1 MNVGSVTQSQVR
13 HSLLLVF
20 LLLVSTVG
28 IHFAISNNSNLHDD
42 ESALSSSPNSM
53 EVLMLGNS
61 YTQGN
66 NLESLTESLLTNYFA
81 NSNVDRLAAGG
92 LNLADHSNRVQTS
105 GHQWNT
111 TLNNGN
117 YDWVVL
123 QDQSQIPSFPT
134 TSQYWQDSLSGAVVL
149 NDVIEDNGAETIL
162 LMTWGRR
169 NGDQDNQWRNPD
181 FLTMQANLDSGYRL
195 YAENISTSSR
205 PVWVAPAGLAFKH
218 IYDEI
223 VASGGTPENSGT
235 LFDDLYSSDG
245 SHPSLSG
252 SYLTSC
258 VVYATI
264 SGSNPVGLNGPSG
277 LSSSRILELQEA
289 AAATVFN
296 NTQNLVYPWHRA
308 SSTTFSNGNSSVVLH
323 PALNETAELTHRP
336 GQRIN
341 GASLN
346 LTVAGLQEWSN
357 TTNQMSTLA
366 PNSTMI
372 GTSVDSN
379 RQLRLNTTGAGSVPN
394 SGTNNTVI
402 SSSVTMSG
410 NHSYDTLHLLCGIAS
425 CGEISVSGGP
435 LRIYANVIKIELG
448 TSIIADELVL
458 GNWGVGGSTA
468 RASNG
473 KSPGAGGGS
482 HGTSGGSGGGTNGG
496 SGGTTYGN
504 GSEPG
509 SSGGNVTYINAAGG
523 ISNDANGG
531 YGGGVVE
538 LYARVIYMNGSI
550 SANGGRGDDGAP
562 PSGGSGPGGSGAGG
576 GSGGSI
582 SLMANSVYIGP
593 NGVLSAEGGDGGDGE
608 DGSCAPGNPCL
619 FMYDGGHGGG
629 GGAGG
634 IILLATTA
642 NNLNNNGATS
652 VNPGSGG
659 ARGAPYGTGSW
670 GTAGNNGNT
679 GYSFTGTFAGWTG
692 SLAYIYN
699 GNYTSPIIGMQGL
712 INVHGVV
719 RIPNTQPA
727 NTSIIAT
734 YRYSVDGSSWSQWDS
749 FNLTFEELPAFSL
762 IQFNFWLSTTNNTST
777 PRINSIDLD
786 LSNWY
791 SIDDFRLSISNVTGG
806 APFWYFPQNLGVV
819 RDSTVTYSQMGG
831 PTTFHIS
838 VPTNA
843 TAIDSGWIH
852 IIPPTFNIDSNVT
865 ISLAGKTLL
874 SINSSQFPAM
884 GLTIELNNSLLQ
896 SNWKNNVFTT
906 NGTAGMAWADLEI
919 DCSSQGPYM
928 GGFSSTFVLVPYELT
943 EKLGDNGTI
952 VSALNAHVNRTGGR
966 WAEATF
972 STFPVMAQGV
982 TLDSHEVLL
991 DNLSVNFIDD
1001 ILPEVSD
1008 ITFYVDGQ
1016 EVTEA
1021 RVGDLVEIR
1030 VSVLGNESDATI
1042 DWHLQGLGSIS
1053 SWPPASLST
1062 MSWDTLHNNY
1072 VAFYDTSQ
1080 HSAEYGDSMAL
1091 WLWMTDAAGNSRTPS
1106 GVGAWYETLIL
1117 RPVYPEFESV
1127 SVGGCERVVVA
1138 ICETQ
1143 PGVELLFQASVVQNR
1158 TDLNVFV
1165 HIINPVDTE
1174 DDFVIPLYWHDN
1186 SKVYDGSISLSHAEL
1201 GWWDIR
1207 FRVIDI
1213 NLNEENWSSAV
1224 IDKVHL
1230 IDSTPPN
1237 EGPLTVVSEDNS
1249 NLSWRVS
1256 GQWLATSRDNSS
1268 ASLEINGPNGFSTSI
1283 PLSNSVMSDPLNISS
1298 YVALGSGETMGVGAS
1313 SANNSTTG
1321 IIFNE
1326 LNQTWPGLTLT
1337 NISDSWGSVT
1347 TFLSKQYDIT
1357 AANPDIITIIPIRD
1371 YKSSSSSVWQ
1381 SSYPLL
1387 LDNLASTGAQ
1397 IYIGVMDIDPDYICH
1412 IGSGPAGCFQYG
1424 EFQTISEKNRIITEI
1439 ASSRSWVTL
1448 VPLSDDGPEHP
1459 EWTDGNDDFTDAGHQ
1474 AIATAMLHGING
1486 ELDARYF
1493 SIEANYTQDLSTL
1506 SPGDYEFEMQVI
1518 DQFGNIADDEVS
1530 GPDATMTLLPDEDI
1544 LSLIIQS
1551 SAPTVL
1557 HPGTFDIAYDAICS
1571 IDCSMEL
1578 EISLNGELIE
1588 VVQPNG
1594 GAGTYTVTIP
1604 TIGTHTI
1611 SMVLSTSDWQV
1622 NSQTASL
1629 DVFATP
1635 PPAPEWHISCSNYDE
1650 ELTLSS
1656 IAYNGKIGN
1665 FTSSTHFIKCTVTN
1679 SGDANGF
1686 VGLSPNSS
1694 IHPFDC
1700 TPTVFEISP
1709 SGRAEYDCTAEENE
1723 EISGIYQISLEFEQV
1738 NEFTNTSI
1746 GQWETTVVM
1755 LSPRFVSDEIVSDNE
1770 PEGDDSTSAEV
1781 AGKTPFNWMI
1791 SAFVLILVGI
1801 GAISVMF
1808 AMRDRKEPEI
1818 LEVNEESLFNDKM
1831 GVLEESAE
1839 LETIHPS
1846 IVVQQ
1851 EESMELIPQ
1860 VTEPESIAIDVI
1872 PEDETE
1878 ILDSY
1883 LDLPGGGE
1891 YQVSDGITVYEHPD
1905 GSQWQQEESGK
1916 FRRLA

>member
-1 MNVGSVTQSQVR
+1 MLIVGSMTQSQVR

-28 IHFAISNNSNLHDD
+28 IHFSLAINPTLADG
-42 ESALSSSPNSM
+42 ESTLSSSPNSM
-53 EVLMLGNS
+53 DVLMMGNS

-66 NLESLTESLLTNYFA
+66 NLESLTESLLTNDFA

-134 TSQYWQDSLSGAVVL
+134 TSQYWQDSLSGAVAL
-149 NDVIEDNGAETIL
+149 NDVIEDNGAETLL

-195 YAENISTSSR
+195 FAENISTSNR
-205 PVWVAPAGLAFKH
+205 PVWIVPAGLAFKH

-235 LFDDLYSSDG
+235 LFSDLYSSDG

-252 SYLTSC
+252 SYLTSL

-264 SGSNPVGLNGPSG
+264 SGSNPVGLNGPSS

-336 GQRIN
+336 GQRIDS
-341 GASLN
+341 ASLN
-346 LTVAGLQEWSN
+346 LTAGGLQEWSN

-372 GTSVDSN
+372 GTTVDTTQ
-379 RQLRLNTTGAGSVPN
+379 QLRLNTTGAGNVPN

-402 SSSVTMSG
+402 SNSVTMSG
-410 NHSYDTLHLLCGIAS
+410 NHSYDTLHLLCGIQT
-425 CGEISVSGGP
+425 CGQISVSGGP

-448 TSIIADELVL
+448 ASIIADELVI

-468 RASNG
+468 RATNG

-482 HGTSGGSGGGTNGG
+482 HGTSGGAGGGTNGG

-509 SSGGNVTYINAAGG
+509 SSGGNVTYINSNGG
-523 ISNDANGG
+523 VSNDANGG
-531 YGGGVVE
+531 NGGGVVE

-562 PSGGSGPGGSGAGG
+562 PSGGTGPGGSGAGG

-582 SLMANSVYIGP
+582 SLMANSIYIGP
-593 NGVLSAEGGDGGDGE
+593 NGVISADGGDGGDGE
-608 DGSCAPGNPCL
+608 DGVCAAGGPCL

-652 VNPGSGG
+652 VSPGSGG
-659 ARGAPYGTGSW
+659 SGGAPYGTG
-670 GTAGNNGNT
+670 TAGSAGYNGNA

-692 SLAYIYN
+692 SLAYIYS
-699 GNYTSPIIGMQGL
+699 GNYTSPIMGRQGL

-719 RIPNTQPA
+719 RVPNSQPA

-749 FNLTFEELPAFSL
+749 FNLTFEELPPFSL

-777 PRINSIDLD
+777 PRVNSIDLD

-806 APFWYFPQNLGVV
+806 APIWYFPQNLGVV
-819 RDSTVTYSQMGG
+819 RN
-831 PTTFHIS
+831 I
-838 VPTNA
+838 
-843 TAIDSGWIH
+843 TAIANPGSTTLRTFVPADATPIGSGWIH
-852 IIPPTFNIDSNVT
+852 VIPPTFIVDSNVT
-865 ISLAGKTLL
+865 FSVGGTTIL
-874 SINSSQFPAM
+874 SINSSQIPAM
-884 GLTIELNNSLLQ
+884 GLTVELNASLLQ
-896 SNWKNNVFTT
+896 NNWKNNIFTS
-906 NGTAGMAWADLEI
+906 NGTAGIAWANLEL
-919 DCSSQGPYM
+919 DCTAQGPYM
-928 GGFSSTFVLVPYELT
+928 GGFSSSFAILPYELT
-943 EKLGDNGTI
+943 ETLGVNGSI
-952 VSALNAHVNRTGGR
+952 VSALNDHVNRTSGR

-982 TLDSHEVLL
+982 TLDSHEIVL
-991 DNLSVNFIDD
+991 DELSLNFIDD
-1001 ILPEVSD
+1001 ILPEVSS
-1008 ITFYVDGQ
+1008 ISFFVDGQ

-1030 VSVLGNESDATI
+1030 VNVLGNESDVTI
-1042 DWHLQGLGSIS
+1042 DWHLQGLGTIS

-1062 MSWDTLHNNY
+1062 MSWDTLQNNY
-1072 VAFYDTSQ
+1072 IAFYDTSQ

-1091 WLWMTDAAGNSRTPS
+1091 WLWMTDAGGNSRTPS
-1106 GVGAWYETLIL
+1106 GVGAWYEVLIL
-1117 RPVYPEFESV
+1117 RPVLPEFDLI
-1127 SVGGCERVVVA
+1127 SVGGCERVIVA

-1143 PGVELLFQASVVQNR
+1143 PGDELVFQATAVQNR

-1165 HIINPVDTE
+1165 HLINPIDTD
-1174 DDFVIPLYWHDN
+1174 DDFVIPLYWHDA
-1186 SKVYDGSISLSHAEL
+1186 SKVYDGSTSLSNAEL
-1201 GWWDIR
+1201 GWWDIS
-1207 FRVIDI
+1207 FRIIDL

-1224 IDKVHL
+1224 IDKLHL

-1249 NLSWRVS
+1249 SISWKVS
-1256 GQWLATSRDNSS
+1256 AQWLATSHDNSS
-1268 ASLEINGPNGFSTSI
+1268 ASLDIIGPAGYQQTI
-1283 PLSNSVMSDPLNISS
+1283 PLTGSIISDPLNISS
-1298 YVALGSGETMGVGAS
+1298 YVALGSEETMGTGAS
-1313 SANNSTTG
+1313 NSNNSTTG
-1321 IIFNE
+1321 IIFYE

-1371 YKSSSSSVWQ
+1371 YTSSSSSVWQ
-1381 SSYPLL
+1381 SSYPTL

-1397 IYIGVMDIDPDYICH
+1397 IYIGVMEIDPDYICH
-1412 IGSGPAGCFQYG
+1412 IGSGPAGCIQYG
-1424 EFQTISEKNRIITEI
+1424 EFQTITEKNRIITEI
-1439 ASSRSWVTL
+1439 AASRSWVTL

-1459 EWTDGNDDFTDAGHQ
+1459 EWKDSNDFFTDAGHR
-1474 AIATAMLHGING
+1474 ALGDAMLHGINA
-1486 ELDARYF
+1486 EIDARYF
-1493 SIEANYTQDLSTL
+1493 TLEANYTLDLSPL

-1518 DQFGNIADDEVS
+1518 DQFGNIANDGVT

-1544 LSLIIQS
+1544 LSLVMQS
-1551 SAPTVL
+1551 SAPEVL
-1557 HPGTFDIAYDAICS
+1557 HPGPFDISYDAICS
-1571 IDCSMEL
+1571 IGCSMEL

-1588 VVQPNG
+1588 VVQPTG

-1604 TIGTHTI
+1604 TIGIHTI
-1611 SMVLSTSDWQV
+1611 SLVLSTSDWQV

-1635 PPAPEWHISCSNYDE
+1635 PPAPEWRISCNNFDE
-1650 ELTLSS
+1650 ELTLPS

-1686 VGLSPNSS
+1686 VQISPNSS
-1694 IHPFDC
+1694 MQPFVC

-1709 SGRAEYDCTAEENE
+1709 AGRAEYDCTAEESSE
-1723 EISGIYQISLEFEQV
+1723 TSGIFPISLEFEEV
-1738 NEFTNTSI
+1738 GLSANTSI
-1746 GQWETTVVM
+1746 GSWETTVVM
-1755 LSPRFVSDEIVSDNE
+1755 LSPRFVADEIVDDNE
-1770 PEGDDSTSAEV
+1770 PEEDGGSSTEV
-1781 AGKTPFNWMI
+1781 AGKTPFNWMV
-1791 SAFVLILVGI
+1791 SAFVLMLVGI

-1808 AMRDRKEPEI
+1808 AMRDRKEPEM
-1818 LEVNEESLFNDKM
+1818 LEVNQDSLFNDNM
-1831 GVLEESAE
+1831 GSRQAAAE
-1839 LETIHPS
+1839 LESIHPS
-1846 IVVQQ
+1846 IAGLR
-1851 EESMELIPQ
+1851 EESTELTSETTQPDLS
-1860 VTEPESIAIDVI
+1860 PNNVI
-1872 PEDETE
+1872 SVDETG
-1878 ILDSY
+1878 IIDSY

-1891 YQVSDGITVYEHPD
+1891 YHVTDGITVYEHPD
-1905 GSQWQQEESGK
+1905 GSRWQQEDDGK
-1916 FRRLA
+1916 FRLLE

>member
-1 MNVGSVTQSQVR
+1 MTQRQIRQSLILVT
-13 HSLLLVF
+13 

-28 IHFAISNNSNLHDD
+28 IHFAIAKNSNLPDN
-42 ESALSSSPNSM
+42 ESVLGSSPNSM

-61 YTQGN
+61 YTQAN

-92 LNLADHSNRVQTS
+92 LNLADHSSRVQTS

-117 YDWVVL
+117 FDWVVL

-134 TSQYWQDSLSGAVVL
+134 TSQYWQDSLSGTVVL
-149 NDVIEDNGAETIL
+149 NDMIEDNGAETVL

-169 NGDQDNQWRNPD
+169 DGDQDNQWRNPD

-195 YAENISTSSR
+195 YAENVSTASR
-205 PVWVAPAGLAFKH
+205 PVWLAPAGLAFKH

-277 LSSSRILELQEA
+277 LNSSRILELQEA
-289 AAATVFN
+289 ASATVFN

-308 SSTTFSNGNSSVVLH
+308 SSSTFSNGNSSVVLH
-323 PALNETAELTHRP
+323 PALNETAGLTHRP

-346 LTVAGLQEWSN
+346 LTVSGLQEWSN

-372 GTSVDSN
+372 GTTVDAN
-379 RQLRLNTTGAGSVPN
+379 RQLRLNTIGAGSVPN

-425 CGEISVSGGP
+425 CGGISVSGGP

-448 TSIIADELVL
+448 TSIVADELVI

-496 SGGTTYGN
+496 AGGTTYGN
-504 GSEPG
+504 GSESG
-509 SSGGNVTYINAAGG
+509 SSGGNVTYINANGQVT
-523 ISNDANGG
+523 NDANGG
-531 YGGGVVE
+531 YGGGVIE

-550 SANGGRGDDGAP
+550 SANGGRGDNGATP
-562 PSGGSGPGGSGAGG
+562 HGGTGPGGSGAGG

-593 NGVLSAEGGDGGDGE
+593 NAVISAEGGDGGDGE
-608 DGSCAPGNPCL
+608 DGACAPGNPCL

-642 NNLNNNGATS
+642 NNLNNNGVTS

-659 ARGAPYGTGSW
+659 AGGAPYGTGAR
-670 GTAGNNGNT
+670 GTAGNIGNT

-699 GNYTSPIIGMQGL
+699 GNYTSPILGRQGL
-712 INVHGVV
+712 INVHGAV
-719 RIPNTQPA
+719 RIPNSQPA
-727 NTSIIAT
+727 NTSIVAT
-734 YRYSVDGSSWSQWDS
+734 YRYSVDGTTWSQWDS

-762 IQFNFWLSTTNNTST
+762 IQFNFWLSTTNNTTT
-777 PRINSIDLD
+777 PIINSIDLD

-791 SIDDFRLSISNVTGG
+791 SIDNFRLAISNTTGG
-806 APFWYFPQNLGVV
+806 ASFWYFPQNLGVV
-819 RDSTVTYSQMGG
+819 RDSAVTFSQFGG

-838 VPTNA
+838 VPTNS
-843 TAIDSGWIH
+843 TPIGSGWIH
-852 IIPPTFNIDSNVT
+852 VIPPTFNVDSNIT
-865 ISLAGKTLL
+865 ISLAGNTIL

-896 SNWKNNVFTT
+896 SNWKNNASTT
-906 NGTAGMAWADLEI
+906 NGPSGIVWNNLDL
-919 DCSSQGPYM
+919 DCSAQGPYM
-928 GGFSSTFVLVPYELT
+928 GGFSSTFTILPYELT
-943 EKLGDNGTI
+943 EKLGENGSI
-952 VSALNAHVNRTGGR
+952 ISALNDYVNRTGGR

-972 STFPVMAQGV
+972 STFPVMAQGI
-982 TLDSHEVLL
+982 TLDSHEVVL
-991 DNLSVNFIDD
+991 DDLSVNFIDD

-1008 ITFYVDGQ
+1008 ISFYVDGQ

-1021 RVGDLVEIR
+1021 RVGDLIEIR
-1030 VSVLGNESDATI
+1030 VSVLGNESDVTI

-1062 MSWDTLHNNY
+1062 MGWDTLHNNY
-1072 VAFYDTSQ
+1072 IAFYDTSQ
-1080 HSAEYGDSMAL
+1080 HSAEYGDSMAI

-1117 RPVYPEFESV
+1117 RPVFPEFEFM
-1127 SVGGCERVVVA
+1127 SVGGCERVIVA
-1138 ICETQ
+1138 VCETQ
-1143 PGVELLFQASVVQNR
+1143 PGVELVFQASAVQNR
-1158 TDLNVFV
+1158 TDLNMFV

-1174 DDFVIPLYWHDN
+1174 DDFVVPLYWHDA

-1207 FRVIDI
+1207 FRVLDL
-1213 NLNEENWSSAV
+1213 NLNEGNWSSAV
-1224 IDKVHL
+1224 IDKVNV
-1230 IDSTPPN
+1230 IDTTPPN

-1249 NLSWRVS
+1249 SLSWRVS
-1256 GQWLATSRDNSS
+1256 GQWLATSGDNST
-1268 ASLEINGPNGFSTSI
+1268 ANLEINGPDGFSQSI
-1283 PLSNSVMSDPLNISS
+1283 PLSDPVMNDPLNFSS
-1298 YVALGSGETMGVGAS
+1298 YVALGSEETMGIGAS
-1313 SANNSTTG
+1313 SANNSITG
-1321 IIFNE
+1321 IIFDE

-1347 TFLSKQYDIT
+1347 TFLSKQYDIK
-1357 AANPDIITIIPIRD
+1357 AANPDIITIVPIRD
-1371 YKSSSSSVWQ
+1371 YKSSSTSVWQ

-1387 LDNLASTGAQ
+1387 FDSLASTGAQ
-1397 IYIGVMDIDPDYICH
+1397 IYVGVMEIDPDYVCH
-1412 IGSGPAGCFQYG
+1412 IGSGPGGCYQYG
-1424 EFQTISEKNRIITEI
+1424 EFQTITEKNRIITEI
-1439 ASSRSWVTL
+1439 ASTRSWVTL
-1448 VPLSDDGPEHP
+1448 VPLSDDGPQHP
-1459 EWTDGNDDFTDAGHQ
+1459 EWIDGNDDFTDAGHR

-1486 ELDARYF
+1486 KLGARHF
-1493 SIEANYTQDLSTL
+1493 SFEAYYTQHLTTL
-1506 SPGDYEFEMQVI
+1506 SSGVYEFEMQVI
-1518 DQFGNIADDEVS
+1518 DEFGNIADDEVS
-1530 GPDATMTLLPDEDI
+1530 GPDATMSLIPADDI
-1544 LSLIIQS
+1544 LSLTIQS
-1551 SAPTVL
+1551 PVPTVL
-1557 HPGTFDIAYDAICS
+1557 HPGPFDIAYDAICS
-1571 IDCSMEL
+1571 IGCSMEL
-1578 EISLNGELIE
+1578 KILLNGVIVE
-1588 VVQPNG
+1588 VIQPTG
-1594 GAGTYTVTIP
+1594 GAGIYTVTIP
-1604 TIGTHTI
+1604 TIGIHTI
-1611 SMVLSTSDWQV
+1611 SMVLSTSDWVV
-1622 NSQTASL
+1622 NSPTAYL
-1629 DVFATP
+1629 EIVATP
-1635 PPAPEWHISCSNYDE
+1635 PPAPEWYISCINYDD
-1650 ELTLSS
+1650 ELTIQS
-1656 IAYNGKIGN
+1656 IAYEGKIGN
-1665 FTSSTHFIKCTVTN
+1665 YSSSTHFIKCTVTN

-1686 VGLSPNSS
+1686 VQLSPNSS
-1694 IHPFDC
+1694 IDPFDC
-1700 TPTVFEISP
+1700 TSIVFEVTP
-1709 SGRAEYDCTAEENE
+1709 AGRAEFDCTAEESDNT
-1723 EISGIYQISLEFEQV
+1723 SGIFPLSLGFEQV
-1738 NEFTNTSI
+1738 GESENTSI
-1746 GQWETTVVM
+1746 GGWDKTVVM
-1755 LSPRFVSDEIVSDNE
+1755 LSPRFVADEIAEDNG
-1770 PEGDDSTSAEV
+1770 PKVGDGTPSEV

-1801 GAISVMF
+1801 GVISLIF
-1808 AMRDRKEPEI
+1808 TMRDRKEPEI
-1818 LEVNEESLFNDKM
+1818 LEANEDSLFNDKM
-1831 GVLEESAE
+1831 DASEESEE
-1839 LETIHPS
+1839 LGTIHPS
-1846 IVVQQ
+1846 IVEQD
-1851 EESMELIPQ
+1851 EEPALISP
-1860 VTEPESIAIDVI
+1860 AIEANPIVDNVI
-1872 PEDETE
+1872 SEGETE
-1878 ILDSY
+1878 FVDSY
-1883 LDLPGGGE
+1883 LNLPGGGE
-1891 YQVSDGITVYEHPD
+1891 YQVTDGITVYQHPD
-1905 GSQWQQEESGK
+1905 GSCWQQEEGGK

>member
-1 MNVGSVTQSQVR
+1 MTQRQVR
-13 HSLLLVF
+13 HSLILVI

-28 IHFAISNNSNLHDD
+28 IHIAIAKNPNLHDSD
-42 ESALSSSPNSM
+42 SVLSSSPNSM

-61 YTQGN
+61 YTQAN
-66 NLESLTESLLTNYFA
+66 NLESLTESMLTNYFA

-92 LNLADHSNRVQTS
+92 LNLADHSSRVQTS

-111 TLNNGN
+111 TINNGN
-117 YDWVVL
+117 FDWVVL
-123 QDQSQIPSFPT
+123 QDQSQIPSFPV

-149 NDVIEDNGAETIL
+149 NDMIEDNGAETVL

-169 NGDQDNQWRNPD
+169 NGDQDNQLRNPD

-195 YAENISTSSR
+195 YAENVSTASR
-205 PVWVAPAGLAFKH
+205 PVWIAPAGLAFKH

-264 SGSNPVGLNGPSG
+264 SGSNPVGLNGPAS

-308 SSTTFSNGNSSVVLH
+308 SSSTFSNGNSSVVLH
-323 PALNETAELTHRP
+323 PALNETAGLTHRP

-346 LTVAGLQEWSN
+346 LTVSGLQEWSN

-366 PNSTMI
+366 PNSAMI
-372 GTSVDSN
+372 GTTVDAN
-379 RQLRLNTTGAGSVPN
+379 GQLRLNTSSGGIVPN

-410 NHSYDTLHLLCGIAS
+410 NHSYDTLHLLCGIVS

-448 TSIIADELVL
+448 TSINADELVI
-458 GNWGVGGSTA
+458 GNWGAGGSTA

-482 HGTSGGSGGGTNGG
+482 HSTSGGSGGGTNGG
-496 SGGTTYGN
+496 AGGTTYGN

-509 SSGGNVTYINAAGG
+509 SSGGNVTYINANGQVT
-523 ISNDANGG
+523 NDANGG
-531 YGGGVVE
+531 YGGGVV
-538 LYARVIYMNGSI
+538 LLFARVIYMNGSI

-562 PSGGSGPGGSGAGG
+562 PPGGTGPGGSGAGG

-593 NGVLSAEGGDGGDGE
+593 NGVLSADGGDGGDGE

-619 FMYDGGHGGG
+619 FMYDGGNGGG
-629 GGAGG
+629 SGAGG
-634 IILLATTA
+634 TILLATTT

-652 VNPGSGG
+652 VNAGSGG
-659 ARGAPYGTGSW
+659 ARGSPYGTGVY

-679 GYSFTGTFAGWTG
+679 GYSFTGTFAGWSG
-692 SLAYIYN
+692 SLVYVYD
-699 GNYTSPIIGMQGL
+699 GNYTSPIIGQQGL

-719 RIPNTQPA
+719 RIPNSQPA
-727 NTSIIAT
+727 NTSIVAT
-734 YRYSVDGSSWSQWDS
+734 YRYTVDGSSWSQWES
-749 FNLTFEELPAFSL
+749 FNLTHEALPAYAL
-762 IQFNFWLSTTNNTST
+762 IQFNFWLSTTNNTTT

-791 SIDDFRLSISNVTGG
+791 SIDDFRLAISNTTGG
-806 APFWYFPQNLGVV
+806 TPFWYFPHNLGVV
-819 RDSTVTYSQMGG
+819 RDSNPLFSQFGG
-831 PTTFHIS
+831 PTTFQIS

-843 TAIDSGWIH
+843 TPIGSGWIH
-852 IIPPTFNIDSNVT
+852 IIPPTFNVDSNIT
-865 ISLAGKTLL
+865 ISLAGNTIL
-874 SINSSQFPAM
+874 SINSSQFPAI

-896 SNWKNNVFTT
+896 TNWKNNLSGT
-906 NGTAGMAWADLEI
+906 NGPAGIAWGNLEL
-919 DCSSQGPYM
+919 DCSAQGSYM
-928 GGFSSTFVLVPYELT
+928 GNFASSFVIVPYELT
-943 EKLGDNGTI
+943 ETLGANGTI
-952 VSALNAHVNRTGGR
+952 VTALNDHVNRTGGR

-972 STFPVMAQGV
+972 STFPVISQGI
-982 TLDSHEVLL
+982 TLDSHEIVL
-991 DNLSVNFIDD
+991 DALSVNFIDD
-1001 ILPEVSD
+1001 ILPEVSG

-1021 RVGDLVEIR
+1021 RVGDLIEIR

-1042 DWHLQGLGSIS
+1042 EWHLQGLGSIS
-1053 SWPPASLST
+1053 SWPPASLSF

-1072 VAFYDTSQ
+1072 ITFYDTSQ

-1106 GVGAWYETLIL
+1106 GVGAWYETLVL
-1117 RPVYPEFESV
+1117 RPVFPDFELMT
-1127 SVGGCERVVVA
+1127 VGGCERVIVA
-1138 ICETQ
+1138 VCETQ
-1143 PGVELLFQASVVQNR
+1143 PGVELVFQASAVQDR
-1158 TDLNVFV
+1158 SDLNMFV
-1165 HIINPVDTE
+1165 HIINPTDTG
-1174 DDFVIPLYWHDN
+1174 DDFVVPLYWHDI
-1186 SKVYDGSISLSHAEL
+1186 SKVYDGSISLSTAEL

-1224 IDKVHL
+1224 IDKVHV
-1230 IDSTPPN
+1230 IDTTSPD
-1237 EGPLTVVSEDNS
+1237 EGQLTVVSDDNS
-1249 NLSWRVS
+1249 SLSWEVS
-1256 GQWLATSRDNSS
+1256 GQWLATSRDNST
-1268 ASLEINGPNGFSTSI
+1268 ASLEINGPDGFSLSI
-1283 PLSNSVMSDPLNISS
+1283 PLSDPVMNDPLNISS
-1298 YVALGSGETMGVGAS
+1298 YVALGSEETMGIGAS

-1321 IIFNE
+1321 IIFDE

-1347 TFLSKQYDIT
+1347 TFLSKQYDIK

-1371 YKSSSSSVWQ
+1371 YKSSSTSIWN
-1381 SSYPLL
+1381 SSYPTL
-1387 LDNLASTGAQ
+1387 LDALAPTGAQ
-1397 IYIGVMDIDPDYICH
+1397 IFIGVMEMDPDYICH
-1412 IGSGPAGCFQYG
+1412 IGSGPAGCYQYG
-1424 EFQTISEKNRIITEI
+1424 EFQTITEKNKIITEI
-1439 ASSRSWVTL
+1439 ASSRPWVTL

-1459 EWTDGNDDFTDAGHQ
+1459 EWIDGNDDFTDAGHRS
-1474 AIATAMLHGING
+1474 IATEMLHGING
-1486 ELDARYF
+1486 KLDTRYF
-1493 SIEANYTQDLSTL
+1493 SIEANYTQDLTTL
-1506 SPGDYEFEMQVI
+1506 SPGVYEFEMQVI
-1518 DQFGNIADDEVS
+1518 DEFGNIADDEVP
-1530 GPDATMTLLPDEDI
+1530 GPDATMSLLPADGI

-1551 SAPTVL
+1551 PVPTVL

-1571 IDCSMEL
+1571 IGCSMEL
-1578 EISLNGELIE
+1578 EIFLNGESIE
-1588 VVQPNG
+1588 VINPTS

-1604 TIGTHTI
+1604 KIGAHII

-1622 NSQTASL
+1622 TSQTASL
-1629 DVFATP
+1629 EVFATP

-1650 ELTLSS
+1650 ELTLPS

-1665 FTSSTHFIKCTVTN
+1665 FSSSTHFIKCTVTN

-1686 VGLSPNSS
+1686 VHLSLNSS
-1694 IHPFDC
+1694 FDPFEC
-1700 TPTVFEISP
+1700 TSTVFEISP
-1709 SGRAEYDCTAEENE
+1709 AGRAEFDCTAEEND
-1723 EISGIYQISLEFEQV
+1723 IFSGIVQISLEFEQV
-1738 NEFTNTSI
+1738 GESANTSI
-1746 GQWETTVVM
+1746 GGWDTTVVM
-1755 LSPRFVSDEIVSDNE
+1755 LSPRFVADEIVSDNQL
-1770 PEGDDSTSAEV
+1770 EGDDGTTAEV
-1781 AGKTPFNWMI
+1781 AGKTPFNWVI

-1801 GAISVMF
+1801 GAISIMF
-1808 AMRDRKEPEI
+1808 AMRDRREPEI
-1818 LEVNEESLFNDKM
+1818 LEVNEDSLFNDKM
-1831 GVLEESAE
+1831 RTSEESEE

-1846 IVVQQ
+1846 IVAEQD
-1851 EESMELIPQ
+1851 EPTELTP
-1860 VTEPESIAIDVI
+1860 VSPELNPIVDHVI
-1872 PEDETE
+1872 SEGETE

-1883 LDLPGGGE
+1883 LNLPSGGE
-1891 YQVSDGITVYEHPD
+1891 YQVADGVTVYEHPD
-1905 GSQWQQEESGK
+1905 GSRWQQEEGGK
-1916 FRRLA
+1916 FHRLA

>member
-1 MNVGSVTQSQVR
+1 MTQRQVR
-13 HSLLLVF
+13 HSFILVI

-28 IHFAISNNSNLHDD
+28 IHFAIAKSQNLDDD
-42 ESALSSSPNSM
+42 ESVLSSSTNSM

-61 YTQGN
+61 YTQAN

-92 LNLADHSNRVQTS
+92 LNLADHSSRVQTS

-134 TSQYWQDSLSGAVVL
+134 TSQYWQDSLSGTVVL
-149 NDVIEDNGAETIL
+149 DDMIEDNSAETVL

-169 NGDQDNQWRNPD
+169 NGDQDNQLRNPD

-195 YAENISTSSR
+195 YAENVSTASR
-205 PVWVAPAGLAFKH
+205 PVWLAPAGLAFKH

-289 AAATVFN
+289 ASATVFN

-308 SSTTFSNGNSSVVLH
+308 SSSTFSNGNSSVVLH
-323 PALNETAELTHRP
+323 PALNETAGLTHRP

-346 LTVAGLQEWSN
+346 LTVSGLQEWSN
-357 TTNQMSTLA
+357 TTNQMSALA
-366 PNSTMI
+366 PNSTMV
-372 GTSVDSN
+372 GTTVDAN

-410 NHSYDTLHLLCGIAS
+410 NHSYDTLHLLCGIVS
-425 CGEISVSGGP
+425 CGEISASGGP

-448 TSIIADELVL
+448 TSINADELVV

-496 SGGTTYGN
+496 AGGTTYGN

-509 SSGGNVTYINAAGG
+509 SSGGNVTYININGQVT
-523 ISNDANGG
+523 NDANGG

-562 PSGGSGPGGSGAGG
+562 PSGGTGPGGSGAGG

-593 NGVLSAEGGDGGDGE
+593 NAVISAEGGDGGDGE

-634 IILLATTA
+634 IILLATTT
-642 NNLNNNGATS
+642 NNLNNNGVTS
-652 VNPGSGG
+652 ANPGSGG
-659 ARGAPYGTGSW
+659 AGGAPYGTGSR

-699 GNYTSPIIGMQGL
+699 GNYTSPIFGRQGL

-727 NTSIIAT
+727 NTSIVAT
-734 YRYSVDGSSWSQWDS
+734 YRYSVDGTTWSQWDS
-749 FNLTFEELPAFSL
+749 FNLTYEELPAFSL
-762 IQFNFWLSTTNNTST
+762 IQFNFWLATTNNTTT

-791 SIDDFRLSISNVTGG
+791 SIDNFRLSVSNGTGG
-806 APFWYFPQNLGVV
+806 ASFWYFPQDLGVV
-819 RDSTVTYSQMGG
+819 RNSTVTFSQFGG
-831 PTTFHIS
+831 PTTYHIA
-838 VPTNA
+838 VPINA
-843 TAIDSGWIH
+843 TPVGSGWIH
-852 IIPPTFNIDSNVT
+852 ITPPTFIGDSDVT
-865 ISLAGKTLL
+865 ISLGGNTVL

-906 NGTAGMAWADLEI
+906 NGTAGIAWGNLDIECAA
-919 DCSSQGPYM
+919 QGAYM
-928 GGFSSTFVLVPYELT
+928 GGFSNSFVIFPYELT
-943 EKLGDNGTI
+943 EKLGENGSI
-952 VSALNAHVNRTGGR
+952 VSALNDHVIRTGGR

-972 STFPVMAQGV
+972 STFPVMARGI
-982 TLDSHEVLL
+982 TLDSHEVVL
-991 DNLSVNFIDD
+991 DGLSVNFIDD

-1008 ITFYVDGQ
+1008 ISFYVDGQ

-1021 RVGDLVEIR
+1021 RVGDLIEIR

-1062 MSWDTLHNNY
+1062 MGWDTLHNNY
-1072 VAFYDTSQ
+1072 IAFYDTSQ
-1080 HSAEYGDSMAL
+1080 HSAEYGDSMAI

-1117 RPVYPEFESV
+1117 RPVFPEFELMT
-1127 SVGGCERVVVA
+1127 VGGCERVIVA
-1138 ICETQ
+1138 VCETQ
-1143 PGVELLFQASVVQNR
+1143 PGVELVFQASAVQNR
-1158 TDLNVFV
+1158 TDLNMFV

-1174 DDFVIPLYWHDN
+1174 DDFVIPLYWHDV

-1207 FRVIDI
+1207 FRVLDI
-1213 NLNEENWSSAV
+1213 NLNEGNWSSAV
-1224 IDKVHL
+1224 IDKVNV
-1230 IDSTPPN
+1230 IDTTPPN

-1249 NLSWRVS
+1249 SLSWRVS
-1256 GQWLATSRDNSS
+1256 GQWLATSRDNST
-1268 ASLEINGPNGFSTSI
+1268 ANLEINGPDGFSLSI
-1283 PLSNSVMSDPLNISS
+1283 PLSDPVMNDPLNLSS
-1298 YVALGSGETMGVGAS
+1298 YVALGSEETMGVGAS
-1313 SANNSTTG
+1313 SANNSITG
-1321 IIFNE
+1321 IIFDE

-1347 TFLSKQYDIT
+1347 TFLSKQYDIK
-1357 AANPDIITIIPIRD
+1357 AANPDIITIVPIRD
-1371 YKSSSSSVWQ
+1371 YKSSSTSVWQ

-1387 LDNLASTGAQ
+1387 FDSLASTGAQ
-1397 IYIGVMDIDPDYICH
+1397 IYVGVMVIDPDYICH
-1412 IGSGPAGCFQYG
+1412 IGSGPGGCYQYG
-1424 EFQTISEKNRIITEI
+1424 EFQTITEKNRIITEI

-1459 EWTDGNDDFTDAGHQ
+1459 EWIDGNDAFTDAGHR

-1486 ELDARYF
+1486 KLGTRNLSF
-1493 SIEANYTQDLSTL
+1493 EANYTQNLTTL
-1506 SPGDYEFEMQVI
+1506 SSGVYEFEMQVI
-1518 DQFGNIADDEVS
+1518 DEFGNIADDEVS
-1530 GPDATMTLLPDEDI
+1530 GPDATMSLVPADDI
-1544 LSLIIQS
+1544 LSLTIQS
-1551 SAPTVL
+1551 PVPTVL
-1557 HPGTFDIAYDAICS
+1557 HPGPFEIAYDAICS
-1571 IDCSMEL
+1571 IGCSMEL
-1578 EISLNGELIE
+1578 EILLNGEIVE
-1588 VVQPNG
+1588 VVQPTG

-1604 TIGTHTI
+1604 TIGIHII
-1611 SMVLSTSDWQV
+1611 SMVLSTSDWVV
-1622 NSQTASL
+1622 NSPTASL
-1629 DVFATP
+1629 EIVATP
-1635 PPAPEWHISCSNYDE
+1635 PPAPEWHISCINYDD
-1650 ELTLSS
+1650 ELTIPS
-1656 IAYNGKIGN
+1656 IAYDGKIGN
-1665 FTSSTHFIKCTVTN
+1665 YTSSTHFIKCTVTN

-1686 VGLSPNSS
+1686 VQLSPNSS
-1694 IHPFDC
+1694 IDPFDC
-1700 TPTVFEISP
+1700 TSTVFEVTP
-1709 SGRAEYDCTAEENE
+1709 AGRAEFDCTAEESDE
-1723 EISGIYQISLEFEQV
+1723 TSGIFQLSLGFEQV
-1738 NEFTNTSI
+1738 GDSENTSI
-1746 GQWETTVVM
+1746 GGWDKTVVM
-1755 LSPRFVSDEIVSDNE
+1755 LSPRFVVDEIAEDNE
-1770 PEGDDSTSAEV
+1770 PKVGDGTSSEV
-1781 AGKTPFNWMI
+1781 AGRTPFNWMV

-1801 GAISVMF
+1801 GVISLIF
-1808 AMRDRKEPEI
+1808 TMRDRKGPEI
-1818 LEVNEESLFNDKM
+1818 LEVNDNSLFNDNM
-1831 GVLEESAE
+1831 DATEESEE

-1846 IVVQQ
+1846 IVVHD
-1851 EESMELIPQ
+1851 EEPALISPAI
-1860 VTEPESIAIDVI
+1860 EPNPVVDNVVSEG
-1872 PEDETE
+1872 ETE
-1878 ILDSY
+1878 IVDSH
-1883 LDLPGGGE
+1883 LNLPGGGE
-1891 YQVSDGITVYEHPD
+1891 YQVTDGITVYQHPD
-1905 GSQWQQEESGK
+1905 GSRWQQEEGGT